1 MINKILSVLTI
12 KLIYYVYIDESKDI
26 LVVHTNDICSIIIV
40 CMYIYIYIYVHTYV
54 SCGNQRS
61 LHIVRPVW
69 YLIPYSKVNS
79 I

>member
-12 KLIYYVYIDESKDI
+12 CYVYIDENKDI

-40 CMYIYIYIYVHTYV
+40 CMYVYIYAYIYIYIYVHTYV

-61 LHIVRPVW
+61 LHIVRPV
-69 YLIPYSKVNS
+69 
-79 I
+79 